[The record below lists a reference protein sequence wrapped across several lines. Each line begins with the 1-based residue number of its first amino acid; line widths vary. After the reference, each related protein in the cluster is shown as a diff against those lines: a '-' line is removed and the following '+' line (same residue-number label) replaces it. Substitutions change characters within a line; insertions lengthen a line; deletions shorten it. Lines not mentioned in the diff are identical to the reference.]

1 MFIMVFDVC
10 FLLQIFH
17 KRCPRY
23 LVIYQMSSF
32 EIDQLMDPIYYLT
45 GMKSLELTDEGLRE
59 TSSIRLRL
67 LNLRI
72 PQCIMEQQ
80 NNVFL

>member
-1 MFIMVFDVC
+1 
-10 FLLQIFH
+10 
-17 KRCPRY
+17 
-23 LVIYQMSSF
+23 
-32 EIDQLMDPIYYLT
+32 MDPIYLT
-45 GMKSLELTDEGLRE
+45 GMKSLELTDEGLRG

-67 LNLRI
+67 PKLRI